1 MNNPPAVRLHT
12 LLGDYPLTLA
22 LKRGDVRSPQ
32 VAFDF
37 ADVKTVH
44 TAFKRTVRDLEF
56 DASELAIVT
65 FLMAKAYGAP
75 LVLVPAVIT
84 GRFQHPYIGY
94 NPARGVLAP
103 GDLAG
108 RRVGVRSYSVTTVAW
123 LRGILM
129 QDYGLDIDRVR
140 WVTFEDSHI
149 AEFRDP
155 PTAERAPPGKD
166 LLNMLLA
173 GEIDAAIFAEP
184 VTDPRLKPLFPDPAA
199 AARDW
204 YKRNGVVQIN
214 HMLVVKDTLSKSNPQ
229 AVAEVFRLLV
239 ASKRAAGLP
248 AASGIDANPL
258 GIAAVRPGLEVAID
272 CVYRQRLIP
281 RRFTVDELFDEATRA
296 LDL

>member
-1 MNNPPAVRLHT
+1 MNHPTAARLHT
-12 LLGDYPLTLA
+12 LLGDYPLTQA
-22 LKRGDVRSPQ
+22 LKKGEVRSPR
-32 VAFDF
+32 VEFDF

-44 TAFKRTVRDLEF
+44 TAFKRVVRDLEF
-56 DASELAIVT
+56 DAAELAIVT
-65 FLMAKAYGAP
+65 FLMARAHGKP

-94 NPARGVLAP
+94 NPARGALAP

-166 LLNMLLA
+166 PLNMLLA
-173 GEIDAAIFAEP
+173 GELDAAIFAAP
-184 VTDPRLKPLFPDPAA
+184 VTDPRLKPLFPDPASA
-199 AARDW
+199 AQEW
-204 YKRNGVVQIN
+204 YKRNGVIQIN
-214 HMLVVKDTLSKSNPQ
+214 HMLVVKAALSKSNPQ
-229 AVAEVFRLLV
+229 AAAEAFRLLV

-248 AASGIDANPL
+248 AASAIDANPM

-272 CVYRQRLIP
+272 YVYRQRLIP
-281 RRFTVDELFDEATRA
+281 RRFTVDELFDDATRV
-296 LDL
+296 LGS